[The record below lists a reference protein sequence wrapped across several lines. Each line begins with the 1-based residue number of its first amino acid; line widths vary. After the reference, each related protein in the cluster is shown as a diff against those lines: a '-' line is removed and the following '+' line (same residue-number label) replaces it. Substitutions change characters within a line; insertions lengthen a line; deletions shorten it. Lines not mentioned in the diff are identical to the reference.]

1 MSAIGT
7 GVEHALLALPHLRR
21 TSKAAACSA
30 LMQSDQGG

>member
-7 GVEHALLALPHLRR
+7 GVEHARLALPHLRR

-30 LMQSDQGG
+30 VMQSDLGG